1 MPVRG
6 FFAAML
12 ENRTVRSVA
21 RIILVFVIDS
31 AGLQVLAQRPD
42 SIRTV
47 DLNVHEVVGPMRFGV
62 RPAPDTLGAVIM
74 AGRRTELVTLSA
86 TDADLSQ
93 NQARQVFAKV
103 PGITVWENDGSGVQL
118 GIAARGLSPNR
129 SWEFNTRQ
137 NGHDISADVF
147 GYPEAYYTP
156 PMAAVERIEVVR
168 GAASLAFGPQFG
180 GLVNFVLKKGPRDRA
195 LAFETRQT
203 AGSYGLFDSYNALG
217 GSKGK
222 WSYHTFLHHRSA
234 DGWRANSRY
243 TTATGHAGVQYRASR
258 KLRLGLEYTR
268 SDVRQQQPGG
278 LTDAQLALDPR
289 SSSRERNWI
298 LLPWNVGAA
307 TLEWRPDDRTMVDV
321 KLFGTIA
328 ERNSVGF
335 LRPVTEPDT
344 INRATGAY
352 AERQVD
358 RDSYA
363 NYGVEARLRRGWTF
377 RGRQAYVAAG
387 VRGYTARNLR
397 QQQGRGTTGTD
408 AVLSNTG
415 GFTRELDLTTGNA
428 ALHAEVLLPLTD
440 RLDVVP
446 GARFEYITSRVD
458 GRINS
463 TGAGGVDSGE
473 RLRQLPLLGIGA
485 QYRTSERT
493 RLYAN
498 FSQAYRPVLFSDL
511 TPSATTD
518 VIDPDLKDASGYNLD
533 GGFRGNTGGSLAF
546 DIGGFMLHYGNRI
559 GTIPRDGVNHRTN
572 IGASLSLGIEAYVEA
587 ELLDLLRG
595 GPEGASHLAVFVSY
609 AFVDARYTS
618 WNDPAAA
625 DDPSRDPVGNQVEY
639 APRNILRTGITYR
652 DKHLTMALK
661 VSVVDGVYTNATNT
675 EAPNAAATAG
685 YLPGYTVADANAT
698 WRFDQRIALTV
709 GVNNLLDEVYATR
722 RAGGYPGPGILPGM
736 GRTGFL
742 TLEAKF

>member
-1 MPVRG
+1 MLVNRG
-6 FFAAML
+6 PAIVLSSCLLLTAATAAAQGGPQRTDST
-12 ENRTVRSVA
+12 RTVELRMY
-21 RIILVFVIDS
+21 
-31 AGLQVLAQRPD
+31 
-42 SIRTV
+42 
-47 DLNVHEVVGPMRFGV
+47 EVVGPLQFGV
-62 RPAPDTLGAVIM
+62 KPAADTLGAVIM
-74 AGRRTELVTLSA
+74 AGRRTEVITLSA
-86 TDADLSQ
+86 TCADLSQ

-137 NGHDISADVF
+137 NGFDISADVF

-195 LAFETRQT
+195 LAFEARQT
-203 AGSYGLFDSYNALG
+203 IGSYGLFDSYNALG

-222 WSYHTFLHHRSA
+222 WSYYTFLHHRSA
-234 DGWRANSRY
+234 DGWPANSQY
-243 TTATGHAGVQYRASR
+243 TTTTGHAGVQYRASR
-258 KLRLGLEYTR
+258 KLVLGLEYTR

-278 LTDAQLALDPR
+278 LTDAQLDADPR
-289 SSSRERNWI
+289 SSSRARNWM

-307 TLEWRPDDRTMVDV
+307 TMEWRPDDRTVVDV
-321 KLFGTIA
+321 KFFGTLA
-328 ERNSVGF
+328 QRNSVGF

-344 INRATGAY
+344 INRATAS
-352 AERQVD
+352 AAARQVD

-363 NYGVEARLRRGWTF
+363 NYGVEARVRRGWTF
-377 RGRQAYVAAG
+377 FGRQAYVAAG
-387 VRGYTARNLR
+387 VRGYAAHNLR
-397 QQQGRGTTGTD
+397 QQQGRGTTGSD
-408 AVLSNTG
+408 ADLAITG
-415 GFTRELDLTTGNA
+415 SFGRELDLTTRNA
-428 ALHAEVLLPLTD
+428 AVHAEVLLPLTA
-440 RLDVVP
+440 RLDLVP
-446 GARFEYITSRVD
+446 GVRYEHITSRVD
-458 GRINS
+458 GRINGTG
-463 TGAGGVDSGE
+463 TGAVDSGA
-473 RLRQLPLLGIGA
+473 RLRQMPLLGIGT

-498 FSQAYRPVLFSDL
+498 FSQAYRPVLYSDL

-518 VIDPDLKDASGYNLD
+518 VIDPDLQDASGYNLD
-533 GGFRGNTGGSLAF
+533 GGYRGQVGGFLTF
-546 DIGGFMLHYGNRI
+546 DIGGFLLHYDNRI
-559 GTIPRDGVNHRTN
+559 GTVLRDGVNYRTN
-572 IGASLSLGIEAYVEA
+572 IGASVSQGVEAYVEA

-595 GPEGASHLAVFVSY
+595 GPDGRSHLAMFVSY
-609 AFVDARYTS
+609 AFVDARYTA

-625 DDPSRDPVGNQVEY
+625 ENASRDLTGNQVEY
-639 APRNILRTGITYR
+639 APRHILRPGITYR
-652 DKHLTMALK
+652 DKQLTVALRM
-661 VSVVDGVYTNATNT
+661 SLVDGVYTDATNT

-685 YLPGYTVADANAT
+685 YLPGYAVADANAT

-742 TLEAKF
+742 TLEAQF

>member
-1 MPVRG
+1 
-6 FFAAML
+6 ML
-12 ENRTVRSVA
+12 ESLPSRAFVRSVLVILINAA
-21 RIILVFVIDS
+21 R
-31 AGLQVLAQRPD
+31 LQTLAQLPD

-47 DLNVHEVVGPMRFGV
+47 TLDLHEVVGPMQFGV
-62 RPAPDTLGAVIM
+62 RPAADTLGAAIM
-74 AGRRTELVTLSA
+74 AGRRTEGITLSA
-86 TDADLSQ
+86 MDADLSQ

-137 NGHDISADVF
+137 NGYDISADVF

-203 AGSYGLFDSYNALG
+203 AGSYGLFDTYNALG
-217 GSKGK
+217 GRKGK
-222 WSYHTFLHHRSA
+222 WSYYTFLHHRSA
-234 DGWRANSRY
+234 DGWRGNSRY
-243 TTATGHAGVQYRASR
+243 TTTAGHAGVQYRASN
-258 KLRLGLEYTR
+258 KLVLGLEYTR

-278 LTDAQLALDPR
+278 LTDAQLALDAR
-289 SSSRERNWI
+289 SSARERNWM

-307 TLEWRPDDRTMVDV
+307 TVEWRPDDRTVVDV
-321 KLFGTIA
+321 KVFGTIA

-335 LRPVTEPDT
+335 LRPVNEPDT

-358 RDSYA
+358 RDLYS
-363 NYGVEARLRRGWTF
+363 NYGVEARVRRGWTF

-387 VRGYTARNLR
+387 VRGYTAQNLR

-408 AVLSNTG
+408 ADLSVTG
-415 GFTRELDLTTGNA
+415 SFGRELDLTTRNA
-428 ALHAEVLLPLTD
+428 AVHGEVLLPLTD
-440 RLDVVP
+440 RLDLVP
-446 GARFEYITSRVD
+446 GARFERITSRVD
-458 GRINS
+458 GRINANG
-463 TGAGGVDSGE
+463 TGGVDSGE

-498 FSQAYRPVLFSDL
+498 FSQAYRPVLYSDI

-518 VIDPDLKDASGYNLD
+518 MIDPDLQDASGYNLD
-533 GGFRGNTGGSLAF
+533 GGFRGNVDGLLAF
-546 DIGGFMLHYGNRI
+546 DIGGFMLHYDNRI
-559 GTIPRDGVNHRTN
+559 GTILRDGVNYRTN
-572 IGASLSLGIEAYVEA
+572 IGASLSQGVEAYVEA

-609 AFVDARYTS
+609 AYVDARYTS
-618 WNDPAAA
+618 WNDPVAA
-625 DDPSRDPVGNQVEY
+625 DDPTRDVTGKQVEY
-639 APRNILRTGITYR
+639 APRNIIRPGITYR
-652 DKHLTMALK
+652 DKHLTVALK

-675 EAPNAAATAG
+675 ELPNATATAG
-685 YLPGYTVADANAT
+685 FLQGYMVADANAT

-722 RAGGYPGPGILPGM
+722 RAGGYPGPGILPGT

>member
-1 MPVRG
+1 
-6 FFAAML
+6 ML
-12 ENRTVRSVA
+12 ENRIDRSLA
-21 RIILVFVIDS
+21 RTILLVVINA
-31 AGLQVLAQRPD
+31 AGLQALAQRPD

-47 DLNVHEVVGPMRFGV
+47 DLNVHEVVGPMQFGMK
-62 RPAPDTLGAVIM
+62 PAADTLGAVIM
-74 AGRRTELVTLSA
+74 AGRRTEVVTLSA

-180 GLVNFVLKKGPRDRA
+180 GLVNFVLKKGPRDRP

-222 WSYHTFLHHRSA
+222 WSYYTFLHHRSA

-243 TTATGHAGVQYRASR
+243 STTAGHAGVQYRASR

-278 LTDAQLALDPR
+278 LTGVLALDPR
-289 SSSRERNWI
+289 SSSRERNWM

-307 TLEWRPDDRTMVDV
+307 TLEWRPNDRTLVDV

-335 LRPVTEPDT
+335 LRPINEPDT

-358 RDSYA
+358 RDSYT
-363 NYGVEARLRRGWTF
+363 NYGVEARVRRGWTF

-387 VRGYTARNLR
+387 VRGYTAQNLR
-397 QQQGRGTTGTD
+397 RQQGRGTTGTD
-408 AVLSNTG
+408 ADVSITG
-415 GFTRELDLTTGNA
+415 SFGRELDLTTRNA

-440 RLDVVP
+440 RLDLVP
-446 GARFEYITSRVD
+446 GARFEHITSRVD
-458 GRINS
+458 GRINATS
-463 TGAGGVDSGE
+463 TGGVDSGE

-485 QYRTSERT
+485 QYRTSERS

-518 VIDPDLKDASGYNLD
+518 VIDPDLQDASGYNLD
-533 GGFRGNTGGSLAF
+533 GGFRGNVGGFLAF
-546 DIGGFMLHYGNRI
+546 DIGGFMLHYDNRI
-559 GTIPRDGVNHRTN
+559 GTILRDGANYRTN
-572 IGASLSLGIEAYVEA
+572 IGASLSQGVEAYVEA

-595 GPEGASHLAVFVSY
+595 GPEGGTHLAVFVSY
-609 AFVDARYTS
+609 AFVDARYSS
-618 WNDPAAA
+618 WNDPAVS
-625 DDPSRDPVGNQVEY
+625 DDPSRDLVGNQVEY
-639 APRNILRTGITYR
+639 APRNILRPGITYR
-652 DKHLTMALK
+652 DKHLTVALK

-675 EAPNAAATAG
+675 EASNASATAG
-685 YLPGYTVADANAT
+685 YLKGYTVADANAT

-709 GVNNLLDEVYATR
+709 GVNNLLDEIYATR
-722 RAGGYPGPGILPGM
+722 RAGGYPGPGLLPGM